1 MDGILKALQSIND
14 RWYYIQQFIIN
25 VLFNSRQ
32 LRENNRYLE
41 ITNNQLYNEM
51 RKFQDEISSDEDEEE
66 ESKSSSKRLG
76 LIEKLRIKR
85 EKEKIKR
92 TEKLRLHLEEVEK
105 YKSKIDELIESNRVS
120 ETNLKEKE
128 NKYDLLAEEFKSV
141 QKNFSAYKTSREEVD
156 I

>member
-1 MDGILKALQSIND
+1 
-14 RWYYIQQFIIN
+14 
-25 VLFNSRQ
+25 
-32 LRENNRYLE
+32 
-41 ITNNQLYNEM
+41 M
-51 RKFQDEISSDEDEEE
+51 RKFQDEISSDEDEEV